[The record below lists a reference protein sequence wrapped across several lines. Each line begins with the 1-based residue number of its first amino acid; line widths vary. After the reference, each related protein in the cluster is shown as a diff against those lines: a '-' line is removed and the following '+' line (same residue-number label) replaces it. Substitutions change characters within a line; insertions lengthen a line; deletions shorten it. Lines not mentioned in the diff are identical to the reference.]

1 MDQEIQSSA
10 ASPVFVLSHERSG
23 STLLRYIIDT
33 HPQVC
38 SPAHLHLGQL
48 CRSLHTSI
56 FYSLGQTLDVTDE
69 AMRERLVAE
78 ETRCIVDQLM
88 GRYVKAKG
96 KQLWCEKTTENLQYL
111 WFLNEVFP
119 DARYLCLYRN
129 CMDVVHSS
137 IECSRLGFLPELA
150 PYVQRRPEN
159 IVAAMVES
167 WVEKTKILIEFERA
181 HLSQCF
187 RIKYETLVA
196 EPSRTLLL
204 MFASLGLEWDEN
216 LLDAVF
222 STQHDQGSGD
232 RKILF
237 TKKVNAESIGR
248 GSTISRENIPADLLV
263 KMNDLL
269 TQLEYPPVGD
279 DWDHTPSP
287 YLPAK
292 IATAEVIEIS
302 SVEEMFRDY
311 VPRALQNGNA
321 VAPGVNGS
329 CKFEVIGDLSGGGTW
344 MLILRESQGVAE
356 ARDGEADCTVRIS
369 AGDLLD
375 LVNGKLNSIAA
386 FDQGKIHIM
395 GDYDLA
401 NKVGRLLFG
410 G

>member
-1 MDQEIQSSA
+1 MDQEQRLSA
-10 ASPVFVLSHERSG
+10 APPVFVLSHERSG

-56 FYSLGQTLDVTDE
+56 FYSLGQTMDVSDE

-78 ETRCIVDQLM
+78 ETRRVVDQLM

-137 IECSRLGFLPELA
+137 IECSRLGFMPELA
-150 PYVQRRPEN
+150 PYAQRRPDN
-159 IVAAMVES
+159 LVAAMVES
-167 WVEKTKILIEFERA
+167 WVEKTKILIEFEQA

-196 EPSRTLLL
+196 EPSRTLSL
-204 MFASLGLEWDEN
+204 MFASLGLAWDEN
-216 LLDAVF
+216 LLHAVF

-237 TKKVNAESIGR
+237 TKKVNTESIGR
-248 GSTISRENIPADLLV
+248 GSTISRENIPVDLLV

-292 IATAEVIEIS
+292 IATEEVEKIS
-302 SVEEMFRDY
+302 SVAEIFRDY
-311 VPRALQNGNA
+311 VPRALQNGNT
-321 VAPGVNGS
+321 VVPGVNGS
-329 CKFEVIGDLSGGGTW
+329 CKFDVGDGGGTW
-344 MLILRESQGVAE
+344 MLILRESQGAAE